1 MKQFFNLFI
10 YLILALKRKNCYNF
24 LNLLMDKRVFL
35 KIFLSCKSL
44 LIQRSLEFY
53 LSGCLSPMEVCDFVL
68 SDDEKLETNKP
79 LCFIEERLRK
89 PFTKQSVKEDIKNF
103 YCALKTSEKPCE
115 EIQFSK
121 EQKIKQLLEE
131 YTQKLCQ
138 IISQ

>member
-1 MKQFFNLFI
+1 M
-10 YLILALKRKNCYNF
+10 
-24 LNLLMDKRVFL
+24 

-53 LSGCLSPMEVCDFVL
+53 LSDCLSSVGVCDFVL
-68 SDDEKLETNKP
+68 SDDETLEINKP

-89 PFTKQSVKEDIKNF
+89 PFTKQSVKEDVKNF
-103 YCALKTSEKPCE
+103 YRALKMSEKPCE
-115 EIQFSK
+115 EMKISK

>member
-1 MKQFFNLFI
+1 M
-10 YLILALKRKNCYNF
+10 
-24 LNLLMDKRVFL
+24 

-53 LSGCLSPMEVCDFVL
+53 LSDYLSSVEVCDFVL
-68 SDDEKLETNKP
+68 SDDETLEINKP

-103 YCALKTSEKPCE
+103 YRALKMSEKPCE
-115 EIQFSK
+115 EMKISK

>member
-1 MKQFFNLFI
+1 M
-10 YLILALKRKNCYNF
+10 
-24 LNLLMDKRVFL
+24 

-44 LIQRSLEFY
+44 LNQRSLEFY
-53 LSGCLSPMEVCDFVL
+53 LSDCLSPMEVCDFVL
-68 SDDEKLETNKP
+68 SDDALETNKP

-103 YCALKTSEKPCE
+103 YHALKESEKPCK
-115 EIQFSK
+115 EIPFSK
-121 EQKIKQLLEE
+121 EQKIQQLLEE

>member
-1 MKQFFNLFI
+1 M
-10 YLILALKRKNCYNF
+10 
-24 LNLLMDKRVFL
+24 

-44 LIQRSLEFY
+44 LIQRSLEFC
-53 LSGCLSPMEVCDFVL
+53 LSDCLSPMEVCDLVL

-103 YCALKTSEKPCE
+103 YHALKESEKPCE

-121 EQKIKQLLEE
+121 EQKIQQLLEE

>member
-1 MKQFFNLFI
+1 M
-10 YLILALKRKNCYNF
+10 
-24 LNLLMDKRVFL
+24 

-53 LSGCLSPMEVCDFVL
+53 LSGCLSSMEVCDFVL

-79 LCFIEERLRK
+79 LCFIEECLRK
-89 PFTKQSVKEDIKNF
+89 PFTKQSVKEDINNF
-103 YCALKTSEKPCE
+103 YRALKMSEKPCK
-115 EIQFSK
+115 EIPFSK
-121 EQKIKQLLEE
+121 EQQIQQLLEE

>member
-1 MKQFFNLFI
+1 M
-10 YLILALKRKNCYNF
+10 
-24 LNLLMDKRVFL
+24 

-44 LIQRSLEFY
+44 LIQKSLEFY
-53 LSGCLSPMEVCDFVL
+53 LSDCLSPIEVCDFVL
-68 SDDEKLETNKP
+68 SDDETLEINKP

-103 YCALKTSEKPCE
+103 YHALKESEKPCE
-115 EIQFSK
+115 EMEISK

>member
-1 MKQFFNLFI
+1 M
-10 YLILALKRKNCYNF
+10 
-24 LNLLMDKRVFL
+24 

-53 LSGCLSPMEVCDFVL
+53 LSDCLSPMEVCDFVL

-79 LCFIEERLRK
+79 LCFIKERLRK

-103 YCALKTSEKPCE
+103 YRALKESEKPCE

-121 EQKIKQLLEE
+121 EQKIQRLLEE

>member
-1 MKQFFNLFI
+1 M
-10 YLILALKRKNCYNF
+10 
-24 LNLLMDKRVFL
+24 

-103 YCALKTSEKPCE
+103 YRALKASEKPCE
-115 EIQFSK
+115 EIQCSK
-121 EQKIKQLLEE
+121 EQKIQQLLEE
-131 YTQKLCQ
+131 YTHKLCQ

>member
-1 MKQFFNLFI
+1 M
-10 YLILALKRKNCYNF
+10 
-24 LNLLMDKRVFL
+24 

-53 LSGCLSPMEVCDFVL
+53 LSDCLSAMEVCDLVL

-79 LCFIEERLRK
+79 LCLIEERLRK
-89 PFTKQSVKEDIKNF
+89 PFTKQSVKEDINNF
-103 YCALKTSEKPCE
+103 YRALKTSEKPCK

-121 EQKIKQLLEE
+121 EQKIQQLLEE

>member
-1 MKQFFNLFI
+1 M
-10 YLILALKRKNCYNF
+10 
-24 LNLLMDKRVFL
+24 

-53 LSGCLSPMEVCDFVL
+53 LSDYLSSVEVCDFVL
-68 SDDEKLETNKP
+68 SDDKTLEINKP
-79 LCFIEERLRK
+79 LCFIEECLRK

-103 YCALKTSEKPCE
+103 YRALKTSEKPCE
-115 EIQFSK
+115 EMKISK

>member
-1 MKQFFNLFI
+1 M
-10 YLILALKRKNCYNF
+10 
-24 LNLLMDKRVFL
+24 

-53 LSGCLSPMEVCDFVL
+53 LSDCLSAMEVCDLVL

-79 LCFIEERLRK
+79 LCFIEEHLRK
-89 PFTKQSVKEDIKNF
+89 PFTKQSVKEDINNF
-103 YCALKTSEKPCE
+103 YRALKASEKPCE
-115 EIQFSK
+115 ECEEMKISK
-121 EQKIKQLLEE
+121 EQKIQQLLEE

>member
-1 MKQFFNLFI
+1 M
-10 YLILALKRKNCYNF
+10 
-24 LNLLMDKRVFL
+24 

-44 LIQRSLEFY
+44 LNQRSLEFY
-53 LSGCLSPMEVCDFVL
+53 LSDCLSAMEVCDLVL

-89 PFTKQSVKEDIKNF
+89 PFTKQSVKEDINNF
-103 YCALKTSEKPCE
+103 YRTLKESEKPCE

-121 EQKIKQLLEE
+121 EQKIQQLLEE
-131 YTQKLCQ
+131 YTYKLCQ

>member
-1 MKQFFNLFI
+1 M
-10 YLILALKRKNCYNF
+10 
-24 LNLLMDKRVFL
+24 

-53 LSGCLSPMEVCDFVL
+53 LSGYLSPMEVCDLVL

-89 PFTKQSVKEDIKNF
+89 PFTKQSVKEDINNF
-103 YCALKTSEKPCE
+103 YRALKESEKPCE

-121 EQKIKQLLEE
+121 EQQIQQLLEE
-131 YTQKLCQ
+131 YTHKLCQ

>member
-1 MKQFFNLFI
+1 M
-10 YLILALKRKNCYNF
+10 
-24 LNLLMDKRVFL
+24 

-44 LIQRSLEFY
+44 LNQRSLEFY
-53 LSGCLSPMEVCDFVL
+53 LSGCLSSVEVCDFVL

-79 LCFIEERLRK
+79 LCLIEERLRK
-89 PFTKQSVKEDIKNF
+89 PFTKQSVKEDINNF
-103 YCALKTSEKPCE
+103 YHALKTSEKPCE
-115 EIQFSK
+115 EIQLSK

>member
-1 MKQFFNLFI
+1 M
-10 YLILALKRKNCYNF
+10 
-24 LNLLMDKRVFL
+24 

-44 LIQRSLEFY
+44 LNQKSLEFY
-53 LSGCLSPMEVCDFVL
+53 LSDYLSSVEVCDFVL
-68 SDDEKLETNKP
+68 SDDETLEINKP

-89 PFTKQSVKEDIKNF
+89 PFTKQSVKEDVKNF
-103 YCALKTSEKPCE
+103 YHALKESEKPCE
-115 EIQFSK
+115 EMKISK